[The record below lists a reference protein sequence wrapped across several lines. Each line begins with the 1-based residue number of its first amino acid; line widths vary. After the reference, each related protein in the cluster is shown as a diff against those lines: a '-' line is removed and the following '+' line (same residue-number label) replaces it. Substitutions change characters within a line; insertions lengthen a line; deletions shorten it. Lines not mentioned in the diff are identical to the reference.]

1 MFQSKEQD
9 NNYPPNLNET
19 DINTLPD
26 KELKRMIIK
35 VLTDLRRM
43 NEHRE
48 NFNNNNKYKKKSQSW
63 RIQ

>member
-48 NFNNNNKYKKKSQSW
+48 NFNNNNKKYKKKSQS
-63 RIQ
+63 